1 METWNSDSK
10 FVHMGETNAKLWGFV
25 YTESHVTLQ
34 AKADSQKVNYICL
47 LHSFVLDLLRYEIL
61 YFLHSL
67 ICN

>member
-1 METWNSDSK
+1 
-10 FVHMGETNAKLWGFV
+10 MGETNTKLWGFV

-47 LHSFVLDLLRYEIL
+47 LHSFVLDLLQYEIL

>member
-1 METWNSDSK
+1 
-10 FVHMGETNAKLWGFV
+10 MGETNAKLWGFV

-47 LHSFVLDLLRYEIL
+47 LHSFVLDLLQYEIL

-67 ICN
+67 MCN